1 MTDLVVRKIVWEFD
15 DSVPFMWQPKNP
27 SFGLFC
33 NAFTFIAVPFE
44 RYIVS
49 AVRKAQDKLN
59 EDPEVASE
67 ADAFLRQEAQHAA
80 AHRKHMIALIQRCPI
95 FQDVP
100 SNQLAKMVWRLWLS
114 QTPYPDT
121 AER

>member
-1 MTDLVVRKIVWEFD
+1 MTDLVVRKIAWEFD

-27 SFGLFC
+27 NFGLFC

-49 AVRKAQDKLN
+49 AVRKAQDKLS

-80 AHRKHMIALIQRCPI
+80 AHRKHMIALTQR
-95 FQDVP
+95 
-100 SNQLAKMVWRLWLS
+100 
-114 QTPYPDT
+114 YP
-121 AER
+121 

>member
-1 MTDLVVRKIVWEFD
+1 MTDLVVRKIAFEFD

-49 AVRKAQDKLN
+49 AVRKAQDKLS

-80 AHRKHMIALIQRCPI
+80 AHRKHMIVSRRRSRRC
-95 FQDVP
+95 
-100 SNQLAKMVWRLWLS
+100 SKSCWTTEMHCSAGATGGSR
-114 QTPYPDT
+114 
-121 AER
+121 R